1 MNEPAGRGLGLWGL
15 KGVGARNGMLNKGR
29 RGVRVL
35 TGVAAAGYR
44 AGTLAVTS
52 GRSEMIGLWVDDGL
66 LVAAV

>member
-1 MNEPAGRGLGLWGL
+1 
-15 KGVGARNGMLNKGR
+15 MLNKGR